1 MNNFDNSKE
10 IKYNYYNN
18 LATPT
23 SSDNHYIYK
32 GKSNQPNIV
41 LIDKGEVK
49 TFATEKFQIKNS
61 DSNPVLIIEH
71 SPITN
76 FDKKVFVHLPLVS
89 NSNKPNDIDH
99 LINNKNKELELNSV
113 LPSTENCV
121 FNECNKG
128 INIKFLSPISINT
141 DLKEYFSNY
150 KEGFQ
155 NTVIE
160 SAITLNQND
169 NTFSISD
176 NNSTTKNE
184 KINKVTVGMYI
195 EDPNGELYRIK
206 TKNGNSFET
215 APDFSPVAHTTGL
228 SYKFFSMGDRD
239 ANIICD
245 VAPLSTDGTAMYS
258 SQLQTSFD
266 KNKESFIQIFAFF
279 GSVCLLVLWGI
290 LIPVVFNF
298 FIKEGQEISTVDE
311 TIKTINFFDFLIIVC
326 GIISFVVSFSVQ
338 WNKLDDDDPSATNL
352 VTFVVIW
359 LTYIFV
365 NCFYRYVLPNKI
377 APETFQDQIKDNNS
391 FSHLNM
397 KIPSFSIFSSTP

>member
-41 LIDKGEVK
+41 LIDKGEIK
-49 TFATEKFQIKNS
+49 TFSTEKFQIKNS

-99 LINNKNKELELNSV
+99 LINNKNNQDLELNSV

-160 SAITLNQND
+160 STISANQD
-169 NTFSISD
+169 SD
-176 NNSTTKNE
+176 GFWTIDDSNIKDE
-184 KINKVTVGMYI
+184 INVGMYI
-195 EDPNGELYRIK
+195 EVPNGGLFRISEKKIENNSGKFK
-206 TKNGNSFET
+206 TNPNFEP
-215 APDFSPVAHTTGL
+215 ATTTDDK
-228 SYKFFSMGDRD
+228 SKPHKFFSMGDRD
-239 ANIICD
+239 AEIICD

-279 GSVCLLVLWGI
+279 GSVSLLVLWGI
-290 LIPVVFNF
+290 LIPIFFNYF
-298 FIKEGQEISTVDE
+298 AKGNNWDNIASAIKKINAVDC
-311 TIKTINFFDFLIIVC
+311 IIIVF
-326 GIISFVVSFSVQ
+326 GIIAFIVSFSVQ
-338 WNKLDDDDPSATNL
+338 WSKLDDNDPSATNL
-352 VTFVVIW
+352 VTSVVIW
-359 LTYIFV
+359 LTYVFV
-365 NCFYRYVLPNKI
+365 NCFYRYVLPNKLI
-377 APETFQDQIKDNNS
+377 PEDFVDKLELEPNT
-391 FSHLNM
+391 FSHLNVEV
-397 KIPSFSIFSSTP
+397 PTSSSSS

>member
-1 MNNFDNSKE
+1 MNNFDNSKK

-49 TFATEKFQIKNS
+49 TFSTEKFQIKNS

-160 SAITLNQND
+160 SAITVNQSD
-169 NTFSISD
+169 NTFSIFD
-176 NNSTTKNE
+176 TNETTKNE

-195 EDPNGELYRIK
+195 EDPKGGLFRIK
-206 TKNGNSFET
+206 TKEEDNTFTT
-215 APDFSPVAHTTGL
+215 APEFNPTEPDNTDL
-228 SYKFFSMGDRD
+228 SYKFFSMGDKD

-245 VAPLSTDGTAMYS
+245 VAPLSTDETVMYS

-266 KNKESFIQIFAFF
+266 KSKENFIQLFSFFFAIMLF
-279 GSVCLLVLWGI
+279 VLWAI
-290 LIPVVFNF
+290 IIPIVFNYWTGAPPIDWISVKKN
-298 FIKEGQEISTVDE
+298 IKFLGWVD
-311 TIKTINFFDFLIIVC
+311 FAIILV
-326 GIISFVVSFSVQ
+326 GIISFITSYSVIDTSKDINDSSANTLLTFLSIWFSYV
-338 WNKLDDDDPSATNL
+338 TVNL
-352 VTFVVIW
+352 
-359 LTYIFV
+359 
-365 NCFYRYVLPNKI
+365 FYRYALPTKLIHENHHKYI
-377 APETFQDQIKDNNS
+377 TDDNEFN
-391 FSHLNM
+391 LVN
-397 KIPSFSIFSSTP
+397 IFK

>member
-76 FDKKVFVHLPLVS
+76 FDKKIFVHLPLVS

-160 SAITLNQND
+160 SKISANQDSNGFWTID
-169 NTFSISD
+169 DSNIKD
-176 NNSTTKNE
+176 E
-184 KINKVTVGMYI
+184 INVGMYI
-195 EDPNGELYRIK
+195 EVPNGGLFRISEKKIEDNSGKFK
-206 TKNGNSFET
+206 TNPSFIS
-215 APDFSPVAHTTGL
+215 ATTDDDK
-228 SYKFFSMGDRD
+228 SKPHKFFSMGDRD

-279 GSVCLLVLWGI
+279 GSVSLLVLWGI
-290 LIPVVFNF
+290 LIPIAFNYF
-298 FIKEGQEISTVDE
+298 TEGQNWDNIHP
-311 TIKTINFFDFLIIVC
+311 TIKRINLIDCLIIVF

-338 WNKLDDDDPSATNL
+338 WSKLDDDDPSATNL

>member
-155 NTVIE
+155 NKVIE
-160 SAITLNQND
+160 STISTTAQNGFWTIND
-169 NTFSISD
+169 NDIKD
-176 NNSTTKNE
+176 E
-184 KINKVTVGMYI
+184 INVGMYI
-195 EDPNGELYRIK
+195 EVPNGGLFRIIEKDDNKFK
-206 TKNGNSFET
+206 TNPSFT
-215 APDFSPVAHTTGL
+215 PATTTDDKEKKH
-228 SYKFFSMGDRD
+228 KFFSMGDRD
-239 ANIICD
+239 AEIICD

-266 KNKESFIQIFAFF
+266 KNKETFIQTFAFI
-279 GSVCLLVLWGI
+279 GSLSLLAMWAIIIPI
-290 LIPVVFNF
+290 LFNSAIKADLNNFDTRVVTLNR
-298 FIKEGQEISTVDE
+298 IDGV
-311 TIKTINFFDFLIIVC
+311 IILGGFVAF
-326 GIISFVVSFSVQ
+326 IISFIVLSDKF
-338 WNKLDDDDPSATNL
+338 DDPSNSQANNL
-352 VTFVVIW
+352 LSSFGFW
-359 LTYIFV
+359 LTYVLI
-365 NCFYRYVLPNKI
+365 NLFYRYVLPTKLV
-377 APETFQDQIKDNNS
+377 PEDYENEAKNN
-391 FSHLNM
+391 N
-397 KIPSFSIFSSTP
+397 IFSLLNVEAPNSSSG

>member
-160 SAITLNQND
+160 SAITFDEND
-169 NTFSISD
+169 KKFSIYD
-176 NNSTTKNE
+176 TNNTTKNE

-195 EDPNGELYRIK
+195 EDPKGELYRIK
-206 TKNGNSFET
+206 TKDGNSFTT
-215 APDFSPVAHTTGL
+215 APEFNPVDHTSDL

-239 ANIICD
+239 AEIICD

-279 GSVCLLVLWGI
+279 GSVSLLVLWGI
-290 LIPVVFNF
+290 LIPIAFNYF
-298 FIKEGQEISTVDE
+298 TKGDNWDNIHP
-311 TIKTINFFDFLIIVC
+311 TIKNINMVDC
-326 GIISFVVSFSVQ
+326 GIIVFGIIAFVVSFSVQ
-338 WNKLDDDDPSATNL
+338 WSKLDDDDPSATNL

-365 NCFYRYVLPNKI
+365 NCFYRYVLPNKLVS
-377 APETFQDQIKDNNS
+377 EDYKNYVEDNNA
-391 FSHLNM
+391 FSHLNV
-397 KIPSFSIFSSTP
+397 K

>member
-160 SAITLNQND
+160 SAITFDEND
-169 NTFSISD
+169 KKFSIYD
-176 NNSTTKNE
+176 TNNTTKNE

-195 EDPNGELYRIK
+195 EDPKGELYRIK
-206 TKNGNSFET
+206 TKDGNSFTT
-215 APDFSPVAHTTGL
+215 APEFNPVDHTSDL

-239 ANIICD
+239 AEIICD

-258 SQLQTSFD
+258 SHLQTSFD

-279 GSVCLLVLWGI
+279 GSVSLLVLWGI
-290 LIPVVFNF
+290 LIPIAFNYF
-298 FIKEGQEISTVDE
+298 TKGDNWDNIHP
-311 TIKTINFFDFLIIVC
+311 TIKNINMVDC
-326 GIISFVVSFSVQ
+326 GIIVFGIIAFVVSFSVQ
-338 WNKLDDDDPSATNL
+338 WSKLDDDDPSATNL

-365 NCFYRYVLPNKI
+365 NCFYRYVLPNKLVS
-377 APETFQDQIKDNNS
+377 EDYKNYVEDNNA
-391 FSHLNM
+391 FSHLNV
-397 KIPSFSIFSSTP
+397 K

>member
-49 TFATEKFQIKNS
+49 TFSTEKFQIKNS

-99 LINNKNKELELNSV
+99 LINNKNNQDLELNSV

-160 SAITLNQND
+160 ST
-169 NTFSISD
+169 ISA
-176 NNSTTKNE
+176 NE
-184 KINKVTVGMYI
+184 DSDGFWTIDDSNIKDQINVGMYI
-195 EDPNGELYRIK
+195 EVPNGGLFRISK
-206 TKNGNSFET
+206 KNDNKFQTNPEFE
-215 APDFSPVAHTTGL
+215 AATTEEDKGKKH
-228 SYKFFSMGDRD
+228 KFFSMGDKD
-239 ANIICD
+239 ADIICD
-245 VAPLSTDGTAMYS
+245 VAPLSTDETVMYS

-266 KNKESFIQIFAFF
+266 KSKENFIQLFSFFFAIMLF
-279 GSVCLLVLWGI
+279 VLWAI
-290 LIPVVFNF
+290 IIPIVFNYWTGAPPIDWISVKKN
-298 FIKEGQEISTVDE
+298 IKFLGWVD
-311 TIKTINFFDFLIIVC
+311 FAIILV
-326 GIISFVVSFSVQ
+326 GIISFITSYSVIDTSKDINDSSANTLLTFLSIWFSYV
-338 WNKLDDDDPSATNL
+338 TVNL
-352 VTFVVIW
+352 
-359 LTYIFV
+359 
-365 NCFYRYVLPNKI
+365 FYRYALPTKLIHENHHKYI
-377 APETFQDQIKDNNS
+377 TDDNEFN
-391 FSHLNM
+391 LVN
-397 KIPSFSIFSSTP
+397 IFK

>member
-113 LPSTENCV
+113 LPSSENCV

-160 SAITLNQND
+160 SKIEKSNGEYSIPEND
-169 NTFSISD
+169 ADGNAISD
-176 NNSTTKNE
+176 
-184 KINKVTVGMYI
+184 KVTVGMYI

-206 TKNGNSFET
+206 TKEGNTFTT
-215 APDFSPVAHTTGL
+215 APDFSPVDHTPDL
-228 SYKFFSMGDRD
+228 LYKFFSMGDRD
-239 ANIICD
+239 AEIICD

-279 GSVCLLVLWGI
+279 GSVSLLVLWGI
-290 LIPVVFNF
+290 LIPVVFNYF
-298 FIKEGQEISTVDE
+298 TEGDNWPNIHS
-311 TIKTINFFDFLIIVC
+311 TIKSINIVDCIIIVC
-326 GIISFVVSFSVQ
+326 GIIAFVVSFSVQ
-338 WNKLDDDDPSATNL
+338 WSKLDDDDPSATNL

-365 NCFYRYVLPNKI
+365 NCFYRYVLPNKLVS
-377 APETFQDQIKDNNS
+377 EDYVKNVEDNNA
-391 FSHLNM
+391 FSHLNV
-397 KIPSFSIFSSTP
+397 K